1 MQTRRLNT
9 AQAIV
14 GIALAASAMAAPSK
28 TLTWN
33 YASGNNTWDTTSLN
47 FTDGVGNVA
56 FQTGDTVIFVTITN
70 NIPVAA
76 GGVAPGAVFWKA
88 TSSRTLTGGGGGI
101 TSGSFT
107 FDTPSLTTTLTP
119 PTVMSYSGETLI
131 RRGVLNL
138 SAANNISNSSQIILN
153 GGTLVLNSATA
164 TINAAI
170 PIYVYGGPSETTPNK
185 SLTLASSSVGTKTV
199 GAFNVQSGN
208 GRLEMGTSGVKSLT
222 LASLNR
228 DANLKGALILTGDL
242 GTDRK
247 LFVDTNPS
255 TPIGGTL
262 GTTKAAVVPWVHA
275 GNTVSTYEAGVGF
288 RALTASEVVTTF
300 AAAAAGD
307 NVLLGAADTLGGNLT
322 VNSFGVQGTG
332 PTVSLGGYT
341 LTVTSGSIY
350 GPNGTGQRLTLET
363 GTIDFGSAE
372 GFISGRNTI
381 KPKISGTGGLSFI
394 GGNGTRLY
402 NTANDFTG
410 DVTIATGVEIY
421 GNNTIPVSNKVR
433 LAEWGTLTLTTGYS
447 DTIAGLAGTGK
458 ATTSTTSKLVIGTHE
473 TAANNTITLTTNGTL
488 APGNNNGASD
498 LLPGLLTL
506 NTSGGTG
513 TVALNGG
520 TLSLD
525 LNSATLYDSVGLTG
539 GLTFGGGGT
548 TLSVALAFAPATGQ
562 GFLIV
567 DNDGADAV
575 TGKFANGDS
584 VTATFGGST
593 FKFEILYNTSLFGG
607 DGNDIA
613 LRVLPGGT
621 LITVR

>member
-1 MQTRRLNT
+1 
-9 AQAIV
+9 
-14 GIALAASAMAAPSK
+14 
-28 TLTWN
+28 
-33 YASGNNTWDTTSLN
+33 
-47 FTDGVGNVA
+47 
-56 FQTGDTVIFVTITN
+56 
-70 NIPVAA
+70 
-76 GGVAPGAVFWKA
+76 
-88 TSSRTLTGGGGGI
+88 
-101 TSGSFT
+101 
-107 FDTPSLTTTLTP
+107 
-119 PTVMSYSGETLI
+119 
-131 RRGVLNL
+131 
-138 SAANNISNSSQIILN
+138 
-153 GGTLVLNSATA
+153 
-164 TINAAI
+164 
-170 PIYVYGGPSETTPNK
+170 
-185 SLTLASSSVGTKTV
+185 
-199 GAFNVQSGN
+199 
-208 GRLEMGTSGVKSLT
+208 
-222 LASLNR
+222 
-228 DANLKGALILTGDL
+228 
-242 GTDRK
+242 
-247 LFVDTNPS
+247 
-255 TPIGGTL
+255 
-262 GTTKAAVVPWVHA
+262 
-275 GNTVSTYEAGVGF
+275 
-288 RALTASEVVTTF
+288 
-300 AAAAAGD
+300 
-307 NVLLGAADTLGGNLT
+307 
-322 VNSFGVQGTG
+322 
-332 PTVSLGGYT
+332 
-341 LTVTSGSIY
+341 
-350 GPNGTGQRLTLET
+350 
-363 GTIDFGSAE
+363 
-372 GFISGRNTI
+372 
-381 KPKISGTGGLSFI
+381 
-394 GGNGTRLY
+394 
-402 NTANDFTG
+402 
-410 DVTIATGVEIY
+410 VTIATGVEIY